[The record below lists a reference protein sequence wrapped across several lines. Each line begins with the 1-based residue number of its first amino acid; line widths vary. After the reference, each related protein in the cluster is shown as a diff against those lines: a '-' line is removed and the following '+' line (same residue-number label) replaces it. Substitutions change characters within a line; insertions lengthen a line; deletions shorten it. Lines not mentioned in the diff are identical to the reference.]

1 MPSVLFAEKCEVTEQ
16 HYAAK
21 NMFLLRINIF
31 VVESIILSYSH
42 IFVCVKA
49 NKPQKSVLRAFLLP
63 EREILKY
70 KAVLDL
76 IKCVPS

>member
-1 MPSVLFAEKCEVTEQ
+1 MPSTLFAEKCEVPEQ

-21 NMFLLRINIF
+21 NIFLLRINIF

-49 NKPQKSVLRAFLLP
+49 NKPQKLVLRAFLLP
-63 EREILKY
+63 ERGILKY
-70 KAVLDL
+70 KSVESLNL
-76 IKCVPS
+76 YIRF